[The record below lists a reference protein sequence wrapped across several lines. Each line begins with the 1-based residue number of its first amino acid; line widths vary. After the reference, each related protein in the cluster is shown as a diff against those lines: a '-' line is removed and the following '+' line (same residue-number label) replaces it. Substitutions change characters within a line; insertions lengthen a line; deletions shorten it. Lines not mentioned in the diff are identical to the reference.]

1 MDKGDEP
8 PTAHLRIRHN
18 EVGCK
23 KTGDV
28 ISLLKREN
36 ESWLI
41 KSGSLTASSLGF
53 SFVPAHSFVIT
64 HLSGHFQRC
73 NCFLLDWPR

>member
-8 PTAHLRIRHN
+8 PTAHLRNRYN

-53 SFVPAHSFVIT
+53 SPFCPCTF
-64 HLSGHFQRC
+64 FC
-73 NCFLLDWPR
+73 NHTPIRTLPET